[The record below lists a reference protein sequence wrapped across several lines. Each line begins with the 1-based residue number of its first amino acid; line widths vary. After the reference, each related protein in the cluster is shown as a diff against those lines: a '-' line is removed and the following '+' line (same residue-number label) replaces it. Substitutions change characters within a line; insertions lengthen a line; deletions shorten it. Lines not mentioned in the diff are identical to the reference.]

1 MNLIRQIDP
10 SLLASFVAVVDG
22 GNLAMAAQ
30 SVGRTVS
37 AVSQQ
42 MKRLEDSLGGL
53 PLFEASGRGKRLTAH
68 GEVLLA
74 HARHILVLNERVWS
88 SMARLHAGRLVRLG
102 APDDYSA
109 SLLPRALDQVA
120 AAHPD
125 AQIEL
130 ICEPSQ
136 SLRRMVRADMLDL
149 AIITRQPGEAD
160 VETLRREPLVWVSD
174 PAARWR
180 EHKVMP
186 LSLFQP
192 GCLARSMAL
201 EAFDR
206 TGRPYRIICSS
217 PSVTGVLTAIR
228 AGSAIGAVALCS
240 APHDVEVLEPTEE
253 IPGLPT
259 LEIGLLEGPRA
270 REDELV
276 RRVGD
281 ELRLALAA

>member
-1 MNLIRQIDP
+1 MKIVRQLDQD
-10 SLLASFVAVVDG
+10 LLATFVAVADG
-22 GNLAMAAQ
+22 GSLAAGAQ
-30 SVGRTVS
+30 SVGRTIS

-42 MKRLEDSLGGL
+42 LKRLEGTLEGL
-53 PLFEASGRGKRLTAH
+53 PLFEISGRRKRLTAH
-68 GEVLLA
+68 GEVLLG
-74 HARHILVLNERVWS
+74 HARHILALNERVWA
-88 SMARLHAGRLVRLG
+88 SMARLRLGRLVRLG

-120 AAHPD
+120 AKLPD

-136 SLRRMVRADMLDL
+136 SLRRMVRAEMLDL
-149 AIITRQPGEAD
+149 AVITCQPGETD
-160 VETLRREPLVWVSD
+160 VETLREEPLVWVSG

-192 GCLARSMAL
+192 GCLARRMAL

-217 PSVTGVLTAIR
+217 PSVSGVLSAVLG
-228 AGSAIGAVALCS
+228 GSAIGAVALCS
-240 APHDVEVLEPTEE
+240 APQDVMVLKSGDAPD
-253 IPGLPT
+253 LPR
-259 LEIGLLEGPRA
+259 LEIGLIEGRRA
-270 REDELV
+270 RDDELV